1 MRRFSVLFS
10 IAAALVCAAVTVQA
24 QNVVVQLYPEFDLIG
39 DQIEVV
45 QGYYRPGEDP
55 EQMMRVSFG
64 IYDTGASVVTL
75 NWIDQLFYGEQG
87 VPIKVSGGAVADG
100 VDGQVI
106 GDVSQPGIIVS
117 DGLHAL
123 NIDINNFDVSLSWDY
138 QGTGDGPYA
147 AVVPGVQMFVGTY
160 EGSASLPTIS
170 GTPMHYSQNHAGD
183 GAAYIDKQGYVFDL
197 YEWFPNLISEPMPY
211 YMADLEYVDS
221 GTKLL
226 TPTDP
231 NVTGPIRI
239 PLTMLG
245 EDNYANPGNEITYTA
260 NPFVN
265 VGLTME
271 TDGSPLSV
279 AEKSFLFDTGAMVS
293 VISTKTAIALE
304 LDPNSG
310 PHEIDIAGA
319 AGASMT
325 VYGHNLSLLEL
336 PYDNLDGTTGLLQ
349 FENVPVFV
357 LDVGEGIDGILGMNL
372 FNMAKE
378 MLYDPSDPDGASLQ
392 LTFDLS
398 GRDTL
403 SYPDLTGGDNYA
415 LFSKLFLCPLGISIP
430 GVAPVP
436 EPGTFVLLAFGASI
450 FLLRRIVRRRP

>member
-1 MRRFSVLFS
+1 MRQFSVLFS

-24 QNVVVQLYPEFDLIG
+24 QNVVVPLCSEFDLIG
-39 DQIEVV
+39 DQIQVV
-45 QGYYRPGEDP
+45 QGFYLED
-55 EQMMRVSFG
+55 ETFDQMSRITYG

-75 NWIDQLFYGEQG
+75 SYMDQWLLESLYGSG
-87 VPIKVSGGAVADG
+87 APIKSPGGAVADG

-106 GDVSQPGIIVS
+106 GDVSRPVSVVS

-123 NIDINNFDVSLSWDY
+123 QIDPDDIFNSEIVWNN
-138 QGTGDGPYA
+138 P
-147 AVVPGVQMFVGTY
+147 AVVPGVQMFVGTSS
-160 EGSASLPTIS
+160 GSASLPTIS
-170 GTPMHYSQNHAGD
+170 GTPMHYSQNHVRG

-197 YEWFPNLISEPMPY
+197 HEWFPDLISEPMPY

-239 PLTMLG
+239 PLTMIG
-245 EDNYANPGNEITYTA
+245 GDNYSNPGDEITYTP
-260 NPFVN
+260 NPFVD

-271 TDGSPLSV
+271 TDGLPLSV

-293 VISTKTAIALE
+293 VISTETAIALG

-310 PHEIDIAGA
+310 PHELDIAGA

-336 PYDNLDGTTGLLQ
+336 PYDNLDGTTGWLQ
-349 FENVPVFV
+349 FEDVPVFV

-398 GRDTL
+398 EWDTL
-403 SYPDLTGGDNYA
+403 SYPNLTSGENYA

-430 GVAPVP
+430 GVASVP

-450 FLLRRIVRRRP
+450 FLLRRIVRRRSA